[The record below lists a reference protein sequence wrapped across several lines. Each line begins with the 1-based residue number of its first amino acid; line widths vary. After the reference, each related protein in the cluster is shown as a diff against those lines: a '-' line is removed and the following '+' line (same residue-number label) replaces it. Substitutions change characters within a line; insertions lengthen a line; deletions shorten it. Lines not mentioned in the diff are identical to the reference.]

1 MLREVLDFIHNW
13 FIKEPHT
20 GSFEISGGILS
31 PLDFLLE
38 GQRFR
43 VVGSVLNDGL
53 YTYHAAGIK
62 DGDDKTVTLKDEA
75 FNGTICALAV
85 PRDVIALADE
95 IGAWVDTYGTVVNS
109 PYKSESFGGYS
120 YEKTANSLVGD
131 GSSQALSWMDVFGK
145 RLNQWRKLC

>member
-1 MLREVLDFIHNW
+1 MLREVLDYVHNW
-13 FIKEPHT
+13 FIKEPHV
-20 GSFEISGGILS
+20 GAFVIDNGALS
-31 PLDFLLE
+31 PADFLLE

-53 YTYHAAGIK
+53 YTYHSSGIK
-62 DGDDKTVTLKDEA
+62 DGDDKAVTLKDEA

-95 IGAWVDTYGTVVNS
+95 IGAWVTANSDTLNS
-109 PYKSESFGGYS
+109 PYTSESFGGYS
-120 YEKTANSLVGD
+120 YTKASAGAGEKAYGWQTQFSG
-131 GSSQALSWMDVFGK
+131 